1 MASQLLSFK
10 KITALPSNFE
20 KGCVYFYSNGDA
32 RSILLGT
39 GTTSTSYLEFK
50 GTDQNT

>member
-1 MASQLLSFK
+1 MANNQLLSFK
-10 KITALPSNFE
+10 KITALPSNYE

-39 GTTSTSYLEFK
+39 GTTTYLEFK